1 MNVSGVRRAPLAALV
16 ACVVLATVGCNDQDG
31 SGGPGG
37 DSRHEPTSPSA
48 AASDAAVDEQAMHA
62 PVDTCALLSTDDQVE
77 VIGTE
82 KVTGVGAEMDPTDAR
97 LSRCVVAG
105 NDGVALIYYG
115 FSQVPGRKFAAD
127 LRRAAEFRGKLI
139 PLADVGD
146 EALYVRDSKYG
157 FDAWARKGD
166 YAVFVGSGWFQG
178 SQATVQQLLT
188 TLLDQAT
195 PGMHEH
201 PIQVPRA
208 CPSPRSKMVTAAVGE
223 VKYATGHDSDVA
235 GLLCTYAGKRVRVS
249 LAAGRSTR
257 KEVADSYDRLKA
269 GPKFGDD
276 ESVELRIV
284 PDALTVLD
292 PSVYGPWARTYAFKP
307 PALIRV
313 SMNESIDSTGGRDIR
328 FSQADFRRVNEAW
341 VRNRVAALR

>member
-1 MNVSGVRRAPLAALV
+1 MV
-16 ACVVLATVGCNDQDG
+16 ACTLLAMVGCSNQDR
-31 SGGPGG
+31 SGGPEG
-37 DSRHEPTSPSA
+37 DARDEPTGSST
-48 AASDAAVDEQAMHA
+48 AASDTAVDEKAMHA
-62 PVDTCALLSTDDQVE
+62 PVDTCALLSADEQVE
-77 VIGTE
+77 VIGAE
-82 KVTGVGAEMDPTDAR
+82 KVTGVGAEMDPSDAR
-97 LSRCVVAG
+97 LARCVVAG

-127 LRRAAEFRGKLI
+127 LRSEADFRGTLL
-139 PLADVGD
+139 PLAGVGD

-178 SQATVQQLLT
+178 SQATVQELLT
-188 TLLDQAT
+188 TLLDQTT

-201 PIQVPRA
+201 PIRVPRA

-223 VKYATGHDSDVA
+223 VKYATGHDDDEA

-249 LAAGRSTR
+249 LAAARSTR
-257 KEVADSYDRLKA
+257 KKVADSYDRLKA

-276 ESVELRIV
+276 ESVELTIV
-284 PDALTVLD
+284 PDALTVLE
-292 PSVYGPWARTYAFKP
+292 PSVYGPWARTYALKP
-307 PALIRV
+307 PALIRA
-313 SMNESIDSTGGRDIR
+313 SMNESIDSMGERDIR
-328 FSQADFRRVNEAW
+328 FDQAAFRRVNEAW

>member
-1 MNVSGVRRAPLAALV
+1 
-16 ACVVLATVGCNDQDG
+16 
-31 SGGPGG
+31 
-37 DSRHEPTSPSA
+37 
-48 AASDAAVDEQAMHA
+48 MHA
-62 PVDTCALLSTDDQVE
+62 PVDTCALLSADDQFE
-77 VIGTE
+77 VIGAE
-82 KVTGVGAEMDPTDAR
+82 KVTGVGAEMDPGDAR
-97 LSRCVVAG
+97 LARCVVAG

-127 LRRAAEFRGKLI
+127 LRRSADFRGTLT
-139 PLADVGD
+139 PLAGVGD

-223 VKYATGHDSDVA
+223 VKYATGHDTDEA

-257 KEVADSYDRLKA
+257 KEVADGYARLKA

-276 ESVELRIV
+276 ESVEFKIV
-284 PDALTVLD
+284 PGALTVLE
-292 PSVYGPWARTYAFKP
+292 PSVYGPWASTFAFKP
-307 PALIRV
+307 PALIRA
-313 SMNESIDSTGGRDIR
+313 SMNESIDSTDGRDIR
-328 FSQADFRRVNEAW
+328 FSQAAFRRVNEAW
-341 VRNRVAALR
+341 VRNRIAALS